1 MNVKLLLKASVMLA
15 FSVVAFAEVHVVE
28 SKSLMQQQEEKFQQA
43 LQKQQ
48 AKFTQD
54 LEQQRAQSSKINGQ
68 LYSQLQAL
76 QTELM
81 RLQGTVEEQSYQIEQ
96 LKQQQLDGYQN
107 LDKRISELAVQPPVA
122 SVPVAQGEQGA
133 EAVTTAEQIQSG
145 AANTQIKPK
154 PGDKAAYQSAYA
166 FIKAKQ
172 YDKAIESFNSFIEQY
187 PNSRYQANAY
197 YWMGEL
203 YLIDNK
209 KEDAIAAF
217 DQVIEK
223 HKTHPKYP
231 EALFKLG
238 KVYVSLDK
246 KTQGKSYL
254 DELVGNFADSAPKT
268 VSLAQKFIEQ
278 NYP

>member
-15 FSVVAFAEVHVVE
+15 FSVMANAQVQVVE

-43 LQKQQ
+43 LQKQHT
-48 AKFTQD
+48 KFAQD
-54 LEQQRAQSSKINGQ
+54 LEQQRVQSAKVNGQ

-81 RLQGTVEEQSYQIEQ
+81 RLQGTVEEQSYQIQQ

-107 LDKRISELAVQPPVA
+107 LDKRIAELATKPAVPNIVA
-122 SVPVAQGEQGA
+122 YTSEQSTSTTTNI
-133 EAVTTAEQIQSG
+133 EA
-145 AANTQIKPK
+145 K
-154 PGDKAAYQSAYA
+154 PGDKAAYQSAYD
-166 FIKAKQ
+166 FIKARQ
-172 YDKAIESFNSFIEQY
+172 YDKAIESFKTFTEQY

-203 YLIDNK
+203 YLINDK
-209 KEDAIAAF
+209 TEDAIASF

-238 KVYVSLDK
+238 KVYFSLEK
-246 KTQGKSYL
+246 KAQAKSYL
-254 DELVGNFADSAPKT
+254 DELVGNFADKAPKT
-268 VSLAQKFIEQ
+268 VSLAQTFIEQ